1 MKNKWKRF
9 VAWLEGNPVTKVIV
23 MFFRALWRLLAHNFG
38 LKVLALLIAVL
49 MWNFVLTSDTSITR
63 SKTISGL
70 TCYIS
75 NQSALKTYGLAL
87 LDNPTEELS
96 NISVVVEVP
105 QADYA
110 YATADNVQ
118 VTLDLS
124 GIRTAGTREV
134 RLKASTSYGKV
145 VRILPDTIP
154 LTFEALDSRQI
165 PINVQ
170 ISGEIRDDMW
180 YNINRSN
187 PSSVT
192 ISGAASVVQNIA
204 KAYVYVDVTGAEQ
217 SFEVPERYVLLDR
230 DGNEIS
236 QSMLD
241 RSSTSVSASVDVYP
255 TKEIPISTD
264 AANVVTGQPAAGYV
278 VGDITIQPETLTVAA
293 DHELL
298 EGVEELHV
306 DPISVEGAT
315 QSFTVKASVASLSSF
330 KFISAEEVYVNVAI
344 NEETVGAWVEDVDV
358 SYANKGEN
366 LTITEKTDKVRV
378 YVTGPRSAVSALQE
392 AGFAATVDL
401 SGLTAGSYE
410 ETLTFPTDAYPSVT
424 FTPEVNEV
432 RVVLADASAVE

>member
-1 MKNKWKRF
+1 MKNKWKQF

-38 LKVLALLIAVL
+38 LKVLALLLAVL

-75 NQSALKTYGLAL
+75 NQAALKTYGLAL

-170 ISGEIRDDMW
+170 ISGEIRDDMCGTT
-180 YNINRSN
+180 S
-187 PSSVT
+187 T
-192 ISGAASVVQNIA
+192 AAI
-204 KAYVYVDVTGAEQ
+204 
-217 SFEVPERYVLLDR
+217 RRL
-230 DGNEIS
+230 
-236 QSMLD
+236 
-241 RSSTSVSASVDVYP
+241 
-255 TKEIPISTD
+255 
-264 AANVVTGQPAAGYV
+264 
-278 VGDITIQPETLTVAA
+278 
-293 DHELL
+293 
-298 EGVEELHV
+298 
-306 DPISVEGAT
+306 
-315 QSFTVKASVASLSSF
+315 
-330 KFISAEEVYVNVAI
+330 
-344 NEETVGAWVEDVDV
+344 
-358 SYANKGEN
+358 
-366 LTITEKTDKVRV
+366 
-378 YVTGPRSAVSALQE
+378 
-392 AGFAATVDL
+392 
-401 SGLTAGSYE
+401 
-410 ETLTFPTDAYPSVT
+410 
-424 FTPEVNEV
+424 
-432 RVVLADASAVE
+432 

>member
-255 TKEIPISTD
+255 TKEMSHLHRRGQCGHGPAGGGLCGGRHHHSARD
-264 AANVVTGQPAAGYV
+264 ADGGRRPRAAG
-278 VGDITIQPETLTVAA
+278 GRGGAA
-293 DHELL
+293 RGPHLRGGRDA
-298 EGVEELHV
+298 ELH
-306 DPISVEGAT
+306 G
-315 QSFTVKASVASLSSF
+315 QGL
-330 KFISAEEVYVNVAI
+330 
-344 NEETVGAWVEDVDV
+344 G
-358 SYANKGEN
+358 G
-366 LTITEKTDKVRV
+366 L
-378 YVTGPRSAVSALQE
+378 AVVVQVHLRR
-392 AGFAATVDL
+392 G
-401 SGLTAGSYE
+401 GLRQRR
-410 ETLTFPTDAYPSVT
+410 D
-424 FTPEVNEV
+424 
-432 RVVLADASAVE
+432 